1 MRRILLP
8 CDGSENALR
17 AVQYAATLAKEFP
30 NVQVE
35 LLNVQDP
42 VPQQIFSIMS
52 AKQVTEFQASAADTI
67 LDAAKRILD
76 MAGVPYEA
84 RFRVGSPASEI
95 ARHINE
101 TACDAVMMG
110 IRGLGLVAMVIGSVT
125 TKVIHLV
132 DVPVVLIK

>member
-17 AVQYAATLAKEFP
+17 AVQCAATLVKEFP

-42 VPQQIFSIMS
+42 VPQQVFSVMS
-52 AKQVTEFQASAADTI
+52 EKQVAEFQSNASDTI
-67 LDAAKRILD
+67 LDPAKRILD
-76 MAGVPYEA
+76 MAGIPYQA
-84 RFRVGSPASEI
+84 HSRVGSPATEI

-101 TACDAVMMG
+101 TTCDAVMMG